1 VAVGTGS
8 YNAAVPED
16 DHPRLIS
23 SAMSLGEF
31 VDRLASAEPV
41 PGGGS
46 ASAVAASLGAGLVA
60 MVAGL
65 STGRPKYAAHAA
77 LHEHAIETG
86 RRLASRFLELSDED
100 ATAYAGFAEALKLP
114 HDTGAEQATRSAAL
128 QLAARAA
135 AEVPMATVE
144 ACLELVVTAESL
156 VGRSNANAA
165 SDLNV
170 AALLAEAAGRGAAE
184 NVLVNLPSVGDE
196 AYSSATTAQ
205 VMGLL
210 DDIQDFAASTHA
222 GVRSGDSR
230 DPLPPSSSD
239 NAVE

>member
-1 VAVGTGS
+1 VVARRAS
-8 YNAAVPED
+8 YNAVVPPD
-16 DHPRLIS
+16 KQSTLKS
-23 SAMSLGEF
+23 SALTLGDF
-31 VDRLASAEPV
+31 LDRLASAEPV

-65 STGRPKYAAHAA
+65 SEGRPKYAEHAELHAHAT
-77 LHEHAIETG
+77 EVG
-86 RRLASRFLELSDED
+86 RRLADRFLQLSDED
-100 ATAYAGFAEALKLP
+100 AAAYAGFATALKLP
-114 HDTGAEQATRSAAL
+114 RDTDEEKNRRQAAL
-128 QLAARAA
+128 QAAARAA
-135 AEVPMATVE
+135 AEVPLATVE

-184 NVLVNLPSVGDE
+184 NVLVNLPSVGDDDY
-196 AYSSATTAQ
+196 ATATTAK

-210 DDIQDFAASTHA
+210 DDIQDFASATHE
-222 GVRSGDSR
+222 GVRSGDAR
-230 DPLPPSSSD
+230 EPLT
-239 NAVE
+239 A